1 MTLVDT
7 YQKSRI
13 FIVYNSYPRGARAQ
27 GQELFETF
35 PLNAWYA
42 AARDVEVATAL
53 FPRRIIDKMI
63 EAEDA
68 AQRQVAE

>member
-1 MTLVDT
+1 MRRN
-7 YQKSRI
+7 KSFSRP
-13 FIVYNSYPRGARAQ
+13 S
-27 GQELFETF
+27 

-42 AARDVEVATAL
+42 AARDVDIATAL

-68 AQRQVAE
+68 AQRQAAE

>member
-1 MTLVDT
+1 MPKIGDICCIQHVSNGRMRRN
-7 YQKSRI
+7 KSFSRP
-13 FIVYNSYPRGARAQ
+13 S
-27 GQELFETF
+27 

-42 AARDVEVATAL
+42 AARDVDIATAL

-68 AQRQVAE
+68 AQRQAAE